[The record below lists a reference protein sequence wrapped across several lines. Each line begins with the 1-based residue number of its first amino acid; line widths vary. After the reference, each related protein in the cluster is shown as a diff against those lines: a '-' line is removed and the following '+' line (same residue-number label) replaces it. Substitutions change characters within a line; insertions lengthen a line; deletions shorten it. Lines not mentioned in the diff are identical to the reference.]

1 MKTKEVAYD
10 RNVNVLMLFLKP
22 WAYKHKQTSLKH
34 ELDELDKM
42 ISYAWDLYQNEKID
56 LNSKAKYL
64 SRPVVALNKGINRL
78 KRHNFKMK
86 ISSTE

>member
-1 MKTKEVAYD
+1 M
-10 RNVNVLMLFLKP
+10 
-22 WAYKHKQTSLKH
+22 
-34 ELDELDKM
+34 DELDKM

-64 SRPVVALNKGINRL
+64 SRPVVALNKEINRL